1 MCKNLCD
8 LNLIE
13 RCGEIATDDN
23 EISNGRA
30 VQLLQ
35 LKRARFYS
43 LLVINTVFEQSL
55 NLCEYG
61 NSQIIKFQSFKTDS
75 ATHLASICADFI
87 AAHKDLKDK
96 LITIVIASQA
106 SLEQGENGIVFRDNV
121 LQESNFNLSSMV
133 FAKTSV
139 RCFVY
144 NYALGHLLCLKYSP
158 FTHVDHAL
166 ALMCGEGSVAMGLFI
181 NGEIILGPNH
191 TFPKCSALPFKYG
204 FEKSLGSMGKHTKD
218 ALTVLAPIFK
228 IYRVFISIST
238 FNDKLKLIHEVQL
251 ELQAQASPVLSQ
263 IKRLFVY
270 IYG

>member
-1 MCKNLCD
+1 LCKNLCD

-96 LITIVIASQA
+96 LITIVIDTQA

-139 RCFVY
+139 
-144 NYALGHLLCLKYSP
+144 LCL
-158 FTHVDHAL
+158 
-166 ALMCGEGSVAMGLFI
+166 
-181 NGEIILGPNH
+181 
-191 TFPKCSALPFKYG
+191 
-204 FEKSLGSMGKHTKD
+204 
-218 ALTVLAPIFK
+218 
-228 IYRVFISIST
+228 
-238 FNDKLKLIHEVQL
+238 
-251 ELQAQASPVLSQ
+251 
-263 IKRLFVY
+263 
-270 IYG
+270 